1 MEQVRETS
9 YAELRTAD
17 IQVRILKNESDF
29 FRTRLR
35 LPDFFLRR
43 KIRYVIKVNPE
54 VFEGQA
60 PEEGLKA
67 IMAHELAHVAYLKK
81 KKRLQLLGTARLVS
95 AKFAAGFER
104 RTDLEAISRGYGE
117 GLKAYREWLY
127 HHVPEQKLK
136 EKKQNY
142 FSPAEIEA
150 LTSKTREC
158 RKLFEY
164 WSRKPPRDLRE
175 IEKTPGEAAGLCGR

>member
-1 MEQVRETS
+1 MEQVREAS
-9 YAELRTAD
+9 YAELGTVE

-35 LPDFFLRR
+35 LPDFLLRR

-54 VFEGQA
+54 VFERQA

-67 IMAHELAHVAYLKK
+67 IMAHELAHVACLKK
-81 KKRLQLLGTARLVS
+81 KKRVQLLGMARLVS

-104 RTDLEAISRGYGE
+104 RTDLEAISRGYGQ

-127 HHVPEQKLK
+127 HHIPEQKLK

-142 FSPAEIEA
+142 FSPEEIEA
-150 LTSKTREC
+150 ITSKTREC
-158 RKLFEY
+158 PKLLEY
-164 WSRKPPRDLRE
+164 WSRKPPRDLQE
-175 IEKTPGEAAGLCGR
+175 IEKPPGEAVRLCGS